1 MIGWARSRWRSVWQT
16 GLPPRS
22 PSALLF
28 AVACVAVATAV
39 RVGLGIISPDSAVFA
54 PYYSAT
60 LVAALV
66 GGVESGA
73 VATGL
78 GAVAAYALFVPPEW
92 NLASFRIEQAVSI
105 VLYGTSSVIIIWA
118 AESYRGLLQRL
129 RSEETAIRLLNLELV
144 HRIKNMLAGVQA
156 IVGHSLRDQQEL
168 LDTVSARLAAL
179 GATNDLL
186 IRSEWRSAPLR
197 DILVREFAPYGLSRF
212 ELHGDDI
219 DCPYAVAILLA
230 LLIHELTTN
239 AAKYGALSSPSGRVR
254 VAWNVAASRLALEW
268 TEAGGPPA
276 AEPAR
281 TGFGSTLL
289 RSGVRQFQGTIERRF
304 DPTGLYCAF
313 SFVIPREPAQ
323 TKDEVSDR
331 LPRLHGEAPIKPN
344 VP

>member
-1 MIGWARSRWRSVWQT
+1 MRDALSEQQDI
-16 GLPPRS
+16 LPPGYAENE
-22 PSALLF
+22 PW
-28 AVACVAVATAV
+28 
-39 RVGLGIISPDSAVFA
+39 
-54 PYYSAT
+54 
-60 LVAALV
+60 
-66 GGVESGA
+66 SG
-73 VATGL
+73 
-78 GAVAAYALFVPPEW
+78 PEHT
-92 NLASFRIEQAVSI
+92 RRK
-105 VLYGTSSVIIIWA
+105 T
-118 AESYRGLLQRL
+118 RCRD
-129 RSEETAIRLLNLELV
+129 RSERRR
-144 HRIKNMLAGVQA
+144 H
-156 IVGHSLRDQQEL
+156 
-168 LDTVSARLAAL
+168 
-179 GATNDLL
+179 
-186 IRSEWRSAPLR
+186 P
-197 DILVREFAPYGLSRF
+197 
-212 ELHGDDI
+212 
-219 DCPYAVAILLA
+219 ILLA